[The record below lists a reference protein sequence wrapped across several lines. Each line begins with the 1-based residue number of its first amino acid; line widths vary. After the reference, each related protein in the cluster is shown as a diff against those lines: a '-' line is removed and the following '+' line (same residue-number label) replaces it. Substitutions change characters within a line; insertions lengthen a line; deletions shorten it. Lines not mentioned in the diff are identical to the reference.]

1 MGKMGRLFL
10 EEMEAS
16 YEEAQSRLRL
26 SMLCKGC
33 VRPLDYPLYPR
44 IIELVHAYKE
54 R

>member
-1 MGKMGRLFL
+1 MGMFSRLFL

-33 VRPLDYPLYPR
+33 VRPLDYPLHPR
-44 IIELVHAYKE
+44 IVELVHACKE